1 MVLAFVLAFGVDV
14 PINDDWDLLETSL
27 AWHEQGIDFG
37 RLVAPHNE
45 HFLEYR
51 AIVRREIEEQLATLP
66 PDPPKTTVE
75 PSRELQ
81 PV

>member
-1 MVLAFVLAFGVDV
+1 MYRHNPKRFTGFISILA
-14 PINDDWDLLETSL
+14 
-27 AWHEQGIDFG
+27 
-37 RLVAPHNE
+37 HNE

-66 PDPPKTTVE
+66 PDPPKTAAE

>member
-1 MVLAFVLAFGVDV
+1 MLWRQGLKRDTRVRFWKALYGMYRQNPKRLIGFLSILA
-14 PINDDWDLLETSL
+14 
-27 AWHEQGIDFG
+27 
-37 RLVAPHNE
+37 HNE

-51 AIVRREIEEQLATLP
+51 AIVRREIEEQLAVLP
-66 PDPPKTTVE
+66 PDPPKAPAE

>member
-1 MVLAFVLAFGVDV
+1 MARQNPKRFTGFLSILA
-14 PINDDWDLLETSL
+14 
-27 AWHEQGIDFG
+27 
-37 RLVAPHNE
+37 HNE

-51 AIVRREIEEQLATLP
+51 SIVRREIEEQLATLP
-66 PDPPKTTVE
+66 PDPPKAPVE

>member
-1 MVLAFVLAFGVDV
+1 VVLA
-14 PINDDWDLLETSL
+14 
-27 AWHEQGIDFG
+27 
-37 RLVAPHNE
+37 HNE

-51 AIVRREIEEQLATLP
+51 AIVRREIEEQLAVLP
-66 PDPPKTTVE
+66 PDPPKAPAE